1 MHSVVCSLL
10 VPRALQ
16 GYNGESTGVYRIVF
30 CGLQAH
36 ADMLAMMYKTAAL
49 LPEGLVPTGLHPLM
63 LLDACMGEGRPLAI
77 VREGA
82 AGVSALAVH
91 PH

>member
-1 MHSVVCSLL
+1 MCCW
-10 VPRALQ
+10 PQ
-16 GYNGESTGVYRIVF
+16 DITEYNDERTGEYRHVLH
-30 CGLQAH
+30 GLQAH

-82 AGVSALAVH
+82 AGVSAPLLTMGTDH
-91 PH
+91 